1 VTTRK
6 TSTKKKTKKYL
17 TQGQIISNLLSNK
30 KIGDTSCFDDYEE
43 QSVVN
48 AFRELETDRGI
59 SEDEMTY
66 RELFSILT
74 DGRTA

>member
-1 VTTRK
+1 MTTRK
-6 TSTKKKTKKYL
+6 TPTKKKTKKYL
-17 TQGQIISNLLSNK
+17 TQGQIISNLLSDK
-30 KIGDTSCFDDYEE
+30 KIADSSYYDDYEE

-66 RELFSILT
+66 LELFSILT